1 MKKKIIYVSSLILSL
16 LLLVVGYAYISG
28 GGNVFGG
35 ESPTDFYRA
44 KITEITDI
52 AEKKLDDD
60 GTMVDTTYTFTAIF
74 KSGPAK
80 GESITATQLIS
91 SYAMYNP
98 RPVSEGD
105 NVILYQPNVT
115 DEAEDIPWCFAEYVR
130 SDAVIVL
137 AVLFCLML
145 VVFGRIKGLRT
156 LYTLILTIG
165 SVFFVLV
172 PAIFTGH
179 NIYLWTIIVCLYI
192 TAMTLIIVNG
202 VTELALVGGIGCMGG
217 VLISAGIYLVCDVFV
232 KLTGYTDECTIY
244 LQGINDDV
252 IDVKAL
258 VFAAILVGSI
268 GAVMDVAVNIAASLH
283 EIAVKVKDVTF
294 TELYR
299 SGLTISRDII
309 GTMSNTLILAYI
321 GSSLCSVL
329 LIIYNNSFSLLNMF
343 NKENIVV
350 ELLKILVGS
359 FGILSA
365 LPLTSFVSALIY
377 CKKSIITTVKEK
389 SVVVDEYSEML
400 EKSELAEQN
409 APLKE
414 GKNDTLS

>member
-1 MKKKIIYVSSLILSL
+1 MKKRIIYIASLFLSL
-16 LLLVVGYAYISG
+16 ALLVAGYFYISKG
-28 GGNVFGG
+28 QNVFGVDG
-35 ESPTDFYRA
+35 VTDFYRA
-44 KITEITDI
+44 KVTEVTDVTST
-52 AEKKLDDD
+52 ELDSD
-60 GTMVDTTYTFTAIF
+60 GTMVDTTYSFTAVF
-74 KSGPAK
+74 SGGDKK
-80 GESITATQLIS
+80 GESVCATQLIS
-91 SYAMYNP
+91 NYAMYNP
-98 RPVSEGD
+98 RPVSVGD
-105 NVILYQPNVT
+105 TVILYQPNLTET
-115 DEAEDIPWCFAEYVR
+115 DEEATWCFAEYVR
-130 SDAVIVL
+130 SDFVIVL

-156 LYTLILTIG
+156 LYTLILTVG
-165 SVFFVLV
+165 SVFFVLI
-172 PAIFTGH
+172 PAITTGR
-179 NIYLWTIIVCLYI
+179 NIYFWTIVICLYI

-202 VTELALVGGIGCMGG
+202 VTNLALAGGIGCMGG
-217 VLISAGIYLVCDVFV
+217 VLISAGIYLVTDFFI

-244 LQGINDDV
+244 IQGINGGV

-283 EIAVKVKDVTF
+283 EIAAKVENISF
-294 TELYR
+294 RELYK
-299 SGLTISRDII
+299 SGITISRDII

-350 ELLKILVGS
+350 ELIKILVGS

-377 CKKSIITTVKEK
+377 AGKGAKHSENTPEKEK
-389 SVVVDEYSEML
+389 IHDELSELL
-400 EKSELAEQN
+400 EKFDSEE
-409 APLKE
+409 K
-414 GKNDTLS
+414 